1 MGGIENPVEH
11 RGESHTLFLDAAT
24 WCEPSRRDGLELR
37 DSPRGLSGRPDP
49 REPDRQPAGLRR
61 ERARGGRVRSRCVPL
76 KLRGG
81 AAMTLRCDGIP
92 VAAGMFTPVRS
103 GRCELVGITTLMR
116 FRRQGFGAG
125 LTSQLARAALDAGA
139 QTVFLTTGDE
149 DALRTYRRVGF
160 QQCDPVS
167 RTFRLARGRLDF
179 RSSAWVSSDS
189 GLDRRLSC
197 AWHDLSRLRDVRG
210 DQSSCPGT
218 CQIVPTG

>member
-11 RGESHTLFLDAAT
+11 SGESHTLFLDAAT
-24 WCEPSRRDGLELR
+24 WCEPSRRDGLEFVIVR
-37 DSPRGLSGRPDP
+37 EDSPVDLI
-49 REPDRQPAGLRR
+49 RENLTVNQQGFDENAPEVDEFA
-61 ERARGGRVRSRCVPL
+61 ADAFRSS
-76 KLRGG
+76 LRGG

-116 FRRQGFGAG
+116 FRRQGFGAA

-160 QQCDPVS
+160 RAV
-167 RTFRLARGRLDF
+167 
-179 RSSAWVSSDS
+179 
-189 GLDRRLSC
+189 
-197 AWHDLSRLRDVRG
+197 
-210 DQSSCPGT
+210 
-218 CQIVPTG
+218 